1 MKVTVLGLGAMG
13 AGMAGNLHR
22 AGHLDQAWNRSSAR
36 GQAAAQQH
44 GFDLAASAEEAAAQA
59 DLVIT
64 AVSADQDLIEVIE
77 RIAPGM
83 TAGGIV
89 MDTSTVSIDT
99 ARQAEALLQAHG
111 VHFLDSPVSGGKEG
125 AEKATMVMMVGGDA
139 AVLER
144 VRPILSSISRK
155 VVHMGPVGSGQ
166 ATKAVN
172 QIMCAGINQAVTEAL
187 AFGQH
192 QGLDMAKVVDV
203 VSSGAAGNW
212 FVEHRGLT
220 HDQRPVRA
228 GLPGRPAS
236 QGPEDLPDHAGCR
249 PCPAADGRDD
259 PGALRAPDGK
269 GMATRTSRRCFVSR
283 HRCSIRTTE
292 PGLHPMQDLNPRQRE
307 AVRYLDGPLLVL
319 AGAGTGKTRV
329 ITAKIAHLIE
339 PPGRRTAHHRGH
351 LHQQGGARNE
361 VEGRPVARRRTVAR
375 PDRVDLPY
383 PRPQPAATRAG
394 PRADCAPGSRSST
407 SRMSSNCSGELS
419 KAPSPTRL
427 GLQLARSPDLQRGRT
442 NC

>member
-192 QGLDMAKVVDV
+192 RGLDMNKVVDV

-220 HDQRPVRA
+220 MTSDRFEPGFRVALHHKDLKICQTMLADDHVQ
-228 GLPGRPAS
+228 LPMVEMTLVHYERLIE
-236 QGPEDLPDHAGCR
+236 QGYGDEDISALFRLKAPLFDPDH
-249 PCPAADGRDD
+249 
-259 PGALRAPDGK
+259 
-269 GMATRTSRRCFVSR
+269 
-283 HRCSIRTTE
+283 
-292 PGLHPMQDLNPRQRE
+292 
-307 AVRYLDGPLLVL
+307 
-319 AGAGTGKTRV
+319 
-329 ITAKIAHLIE
+329 
-339 PPGRRTAHHRGH
+339 
-351 LHQQGGARNE
+351 
-361 VEGRPVARRRTVAR
+361 
-375 PDRVDLPY
+375 
-383 PRPQPAATRAG
+383 
-394 PRADCAPGSRSST
+394 
-407 SRMSSNCSGELS
+407 
-419 KAPSPTRL
+419 
-427 GLQLARSPDLQRGRT
+427 
-442 NC
+442 